1 MERTPSRPGSSDR
14 LPGAPAPASRRFE
27 AVIFD
32 LDGTLLDTIEDIAAA
47 MNRVLA
53 PRGLGTYGVETYK
66 TLVGDGVEE
75 LVRRAFR
82 SQALSDEDVAGI
94 VRDYRREY
102 EFAWRD
108 HSRPYP
114 EVPALLEALRAR
126 GVRTAVLS
134 NKSHVF
140 TEVMTRELLPGFR
153 FDVVRGAFSG
163 APLKPDPAAAL
174 AIAAG
179 LGVAPAAC
187 AFLGDTNVDMMTAR
201 AAGMFAAGALW
212 GFRTARELTESGAEI
227 LLESPLGLLAVL

>member
-1 MERTPSRPGSSDR
+1 MSEDRP
-14 LPGAPAPASRRFE
+14 RRRD

-53 PRGLGTYGVETYK
+53 PRGLGTYSVEIYK
-66 TLVGDGVEE
+66 SLVGDGVEE

-82 SQALSDEDVAGI
+82 SRTLGDEEIAGI

-102 EFAWRD
+102 ELAWRD

-114 EVPALLEALRAR
+114 EVPALLEALAAR

-134 NKSHVF
+134 NKSRVF

-153 FDVVRGAFSG
+153 FDAVRGAFPG
-163 APLKPDPAAAL
+163 VPLKPDPAAAL
-174 AIAAG
+174 AISAG
-179 LGVAPAAC
+179 LGVSPSKC
-187 AFLGDTNVDMMTAR
+187 IFLGDTNVDIMTAR

-212 GFRTARELTESGAEI
+212 GFRTASELAESGADA
-227 LLESPLGLLAVL
+227 LVASPLGLLALL